1 MFVRWKRRP
10 AKRVKSW
17 STPDEQVWCAVL
29 VESRRVDGKPRQR
42 VVRHLATIRE
52 GDFTMPM
59 TVDRFWK
66 QVDAALAAVGISGA
80 VLEAAEGKIAAVV
93 PHPDPEALAAVQRE
107 FNIWKGGLETL
118 AQRSKAQR
126 VS

>member
-17 STPDEQVWCAVL
+17 SPPNEQAWYAVL

-42 VVRHLATIRE
+42 AVRHLGSIRE
-52 GDFTMPM
+52 GDFSMPM

-66 QVDAALAAVGISGA
+66 HVDAELAAVGVTGA
-80 VLEAAEGKIAAVV
+80 VLEAAESKVASVV
-93 PHPDPEALAAVQRE
+93 PRPDPEALAAVQRE
-107 FNIWKGGLETL
+107 FNAWKGGLEAL
-118 AQRSKAQR
+118 AQRGRALR
-126 VS
+126 VT